1 MRTSSLASVRDT
13 AMLRLYA
20 WVMIITAG
28 LAVAVALHVTQ
39 TEPQYSAAA
48 EVVLA
53 PTITRSGNYIQPS
66 MPTEQRVANSTE
78 VLSDAAK
85 RVGVPTELVAERISV
100 TVPVDTQILVLTYT
114 ADTPTE
120 ALSGAKA
127 LATSYLQA
135 RNPENGKNAVA
146 RQVSPPE
153 LPTEPVGTNYP
164 VVLSAAVLGGLLA
177 GFAAAR
183 AWDRV
188 RGRIRTIADA
198 EQCADLD
205 ALAMAPQ
212 LPRRSK
218 GNDQRVLAGRPQL
231 DALAARVLGQ
241 VEEGER
247 SSVLVT
253 GAAANCGSGAVA
265 LLTALALARMG
276 HVVVLV
282 TADDKIVARMS
293 RERDRVRERGPERGT
308 EAWSRDICPDARATD
323 QEGLHVVSVTEWDG
337 AGVAASRLTKL
348 LPELHHRLPEAVVVI
363 DGPPAWSSAGM
374 ALRADKILLVVG
386 LGRCS
391 RRATA
396 AGVQALDHCAEKMMG
411 LVITPRRRHIR
422 EGLVSMCVWAA
433 RRVRR
438 MIVRVAPPSVVASP
452 VTTTWTPSGATA
464 SAPDWTAPLILE
476 EPRSG
481 SGVAKSNQITD
492 VRRRPKSHPSGEPT
506 STVRS

>member
-1 MRTSSLASVRDT
+1 MRTPSLASVRDT
-13 AMLRLYA
+13 GMLRLYA

-28 LAVAVALHVTQ
+28 LDVAVALHVTRAD
-39 TEPQYSAAA
+39 PQYAAAA
-48 EVVLA
+48 EVVVA

-78 VLSDAAK
+78 VVSNAAR
-85 RVGVPTELVAERISV
+85 RVGVPTEHVTERISV

-114 ADTPTE
+114 ADTPRE
-120 ALSGAKA
+120 ALFGAKS
-127 LATSYLQA
+127 LATSYLET

-146 RQVSPPE
+146 RLVSPPE
-153 LPTEPVGTNYP
+153 LPSTPVGINYP
-164 VVLSAAVLGGLLA
+164 VVLGAAVLGGLLT

-212 LPRRSK
+212 LPRRSRD
-218 GNDQRVLAGRPQL
+218 NDQRVLAGRPQL
-231 DALAARVLGQ
+231 DSLAARVLGQ

-247 SSVLVT
+247 SSLLVT
-253 GAAANCGSGAVA
+253 GAAANCGSAAVA
-265 LLTALALARMG
+265 LLTALAMARMG
-276 HVVVLV
+276 RVVILV
-282 TADDKIVARMS
+282 TADDEIVARMS
-293 RERDRVRERGPERGT
+293 RERDRGRKQDPQRGT
-308 EAWSRDICPDARATD
+308 EAPSRDLWPDARATE
-323 QEGLHVVSVTEWDG
+323 QEGLHVVSMTEWDG
-337 AGVAASRLTKL
+337 AGVAASRLAKL
-348 LPELHHRLPEAVVVI
+348 LPELHHRLPEALVVI
-363 DGPPAWSSAGM
+363 DGPPAWYSAGI

-396 AGVQALDHCAEKMMG
+396 AAAQTLDHCAEKMMG
-411 LVITPRRRHIR
+411 LVITPRRRRIR
-422 EGLVSMCVWAA
+422 EGFVSMCIGAA
-433 RRVRR
+433 RRVRS
-438 MIVRVAPPSVVASP
+438 MIVRVAPPAVGLAP
-452 VTTTWTPSGATA
+452 VTTLWKPSGATA
-464 SAPDWTAPLILE
+464 SSPDWTAPLILE
-476 EPRSG
+476 DPRSG
-481 SGVAKSNQITD
+481 AAKSKQIMD